1 MSLDTRELELQ
12 GHTGDEPGDLKQQV
26 AHTAA
31 PSSPLMPPSEPGIA
45 ALLAEQNLADQNLAA
60 EPERSA
66 DWRAGRSFTWVTAS
80 GRALPV
86 RVDTPSAGIARGAVV
101 IVPSLGRESVV
112 SYRTV
117 RSLAVRA
124 ARAGLVA
131 LTFSLSGDGDSEDLR
146 PADDAVA
153 AWSADVGAV
162 EGLAR
167 LLVGESLPV
176 SLVGLR
182 LGAALVQRIAEQDA
196 AAGGERPGRG
206 AYVVWEPVSGTS
218 FLRHHV
224 QLRATGVP
232 GDPVDDGVELDG
244 FLLAASHAE
253 SLRTLPAARRNRA
266 SEPAKAQLSPGQ
278 VHIRFEADRRDS
290 VRLALGA
297 TYFAHVPLESLDEIV
312 AMLPTG
318 QASHLASWSPVREA
332 RLQVIDE
339 DGATREVT
347 ETLVDAGP
355 SHLPAIITTAPGVTP
370 CHGLAMSAMG
380 AEVKWGPGRVWT
392 RAARDL
398 APSGVVS
405 IRADRSLIGDD
416 VDPDNARE
424 PNPYT
429 NASVTDVCAAASTLR
444 ATVAAMT
451 PASDAPLPMAVAG
464 VCAGTWSQL
473 RAAAEQPVDTVIAVN
488 PVHWNPD
495 ASLYTEA
502 FFDHYHGEEAPELDN
517 PSETSTPALH
527 DLLHDPTRVIAE
539 LKATASREIAIR
551 FPRIRSMMRPEVPV
565 DRVRYLLDDV
575 IGGTRVYLVFGS
587 EEERIFNGKGGRR
600 AMARAA
606 RRDVRVTIERL
617 GNLDHSLLSEK
628 ARRDTLALLRSLLLR

>member
-1 MSLDTRELELQ
+1 MTLWIRDVE
-12 GHTGDEPGDLKQQV
+12 TGTHPSGLVEQ
-26 AHTAA
+26 AHESA
-31 PSSPLMPPSEPGIA
+31 SIDGIA
-45 ALLAEQNLADQNLAA
+45 Q
-60 EPERSA
+60 A
-66 DWRAGRSFTWVTAS
+66 DWRAGRTFTWVTGS

-86 RVDTPSAGIARGAVV
+86 RVDAPPFGQIRGAVV
-101 IVPSLGRESVV
+101 IVPSLGREAVV

-146 PADDAVA
+146 PGDDAVT
-153 AWSADVGAV
+153 AWLDDIRAV
-162 EGLAR
+162 ATQAQA
-167 LLVGESLPV
+167 LVGDDLPV

-182 LGAALVQRIAEQDA
+182 LGAALVQRIAAEDTGNLEQGADA
-196 AAGGERPGRG
+196 VTAARAGG
-206 AYVVWEPVSGTS
+206 AHVVWEPVSGVS

-232 GDPVDDGVELDG
+232 GDPISEGVELDG
-244 FLLAASHAE
+244 FLLTQAQAD
-253 SLRTLPAARRNRA
+253 SLRTLPAARRSQA
-266 SEPAKAQLSPGQ
+266 SPQPGEPGASSLLTPGE
-278 VHIRFEADRRDS
+278 VHIRFESDRRES

-297 TYFAHVPLESLDEIV
+297 TYFAHVPLDTLDSIV
-312 AMLPTG
+312 ATLPTG
-318 QASHLASWSPVREA
+318 APRPMEAWAPVTEAHLRVT
-332 RLQVIDE
+332 DE
-339 DGATREVT
+339 RGRCREVL
-347 ETLVDAGP
+347 ETLVEVG
-355 SHLPAIITTAPGVTP
+355 SSRLPAIVTSAPGAPVRR
-370 CHGLAMSAMG
+370 GLAMSAMG

-398 APSGVVS
+398 AFTGVVS

-416 VDPDNARE
+416 VDPDEARE

-429 NASVTDVCAAASTLR
+429 DASVTDVCEAAAALR
-444 ATVAAMT
+444 AAVQALSPGSLAE
-451 PASDAPLPMAVAG
+451 PLPIAMAG

-473 RAAAEQPVDTVIAVN
+473 RASAERPVDTVIAVN

-517 PSETSTPALH
+517 PSEAGAPGAAEMLRDPKRALA
-527 DLLHDPTRVIAE
+527 R
-539 LKATASREIAIR
+539 LKCLVSREVAIR
-551 FPRIRSMMRPEVPV
+551 CPRIRSMMRPEVPV
-565 DRVRYLLDDV
+565 DKVRYLLDDI
-575 IGGTRVYLVFGS
+575 IGDTRIHLVLGT

-600 AMARAA
+600 AMARAK
-606 RRDVRVTIERL
+606 RRGVDVSIERL

-628 ARRDTLALLRSLLLR
+628 ARRDTLALLRGLLAD